1 MMNSPEQLEDT
12 PTRDNTR
19 RPFRERITSKNGI
32 LLILVITLMIGGS
45 IALYLADIDWEQQ
58 IIRYRYFGI
67 FVLMLV
73 SSMTILLPL
82 PGVAALAVAP
92 SVMNL
97 TGNDLLWL
105 AVVASIGGTLGELTS
120 YFAGRWGRGVIT
132 EKQQKGYGRVERWMK
147 RYGGFS
153 IFVFA
158 LIPFPFD
165 IVGIVAGSLW
175 FPLWKFLFFC
185 WAGRL
190 IKYTFVVYL
199 GYGLSGLGPF

>member
-1 MMNSPEQLEDT
+1 MTNGPAHLENT
-12 PTRDNTR
+12 PTRNNSR
-19 RPFRERITSKNGI
+19 RSLHERIISKRGM
-32 LLILVITLMIGGS
+32 LLILVIALMIGGS
-45 IALYLADIDWEQQ
+45 IAVYFADIDWEQQ

-67 FVLMLV
+67 FILMLV

-82 PGVAALAVAP
+82 PGVAALAIAP
-92 SVMNL
+92 SIMNL
-97 TGNDLLWL
+97 TGNDMLWL
-105 AVVASIGGTLGELTS
+105 AVVASIGGSLGELTS
-120 YFAGRWGRGVIT
+120 YFAARWGRAVIT

-147 RYGGFS
+147 RYGGFA

-165 IVGIVAGSLW
+165 IVGIVAGSLR
-175 FPLWKFLFFC
+175 FPIWKYLLFC

-199 GYGLSGLGPF
+199 GYSLSGLGHF